1 MLIINRE
8 IYLNQRVNKQN
19 NGLVKIITRM
29 RRCGKSFHR
38 DPILKEYLIDKGIS
52 ENHII
57 KIDFDERS
65 NTKYQEYD
73 ILYS

>member
-1 MLIINRE
+1 MLRISRE
-8 IYLNQRVNKQN
+8 IYLNQMINKQN
-19 NGLVKIITRM
+19 NGLVKIITGM
-29 RRCGKSFHR
+29 RRCGKSFLL
-38 DPILKEYLIDKGIS
+38 DPIFKEYLLGKGIS

-65 NTKYQEYD
+65 NTKYQESD